1 MRLPDALAMR
11 RASQSFLWLSGG
23 KQLGWAGMKNFFAS
37 FFGSLTA
44 LVIFF
49 GGCACIGF
57 LLVLGLAA
65 IGQKHPAPVKP
76 GSYLVFDLSAN
87 IQDAPP
93 AFDSSQLFGPLFRGQ
108 RSTTLQLRTVTRAIR
123 DAAKDNRIAG
133 LLITG
138 NLQPSGFGS
147 GYGALKEVRSAL
159 LAFKASGKPIETFF
173 NEASTRDYYLGSVA
187 NEVVLDPYGVLILQG
202 LTSQP
207 MFMAGAF
214 DKFGVG
220 VQVTRVGKYKSA
232 VEPFTRKDLSP
243 PAREDLQK
251 LLDDLWTNIRG
262 DIAASRKLTPEAVQ
276 KVVDTEGVIPASSAL
291 ANKLVDRTAYRDEV
305 IDELKLKTGRKV
317 GTNESF
323 KQIGLNSYAEDEGVG
338 TSVDGGNDQ
347 IAVVYAEGEIVD
359 GEGENGEVGGARF
372 SREIRE
378 LRQDNNVK
386 AIVLRVNSPGGSAS
400 AAEEIQREIRLAMR
414 RKPVVVSM
422 GSMAASGGYWIST
435 YSDRIFAEPTTI
447 TGSIG
452 VFGLFINVKQLAN
465 NLGVTFDTVKTGQ
478 LGGMFS
484 VSRPK
489 TDAELAIFQRLVD
502 WIYDEFTS
510 KVAEGR
516 KLDKAKV
523 LEIAQGRVWSGVEAK
538 QLGLVDEIGGL
549 RHAIAY
555 AAEKAKLGTHYQVT
569 EYPHKKELAEL
580 INDMLHRMG
589 PPDETKD
596 GSAVLKLLGEF
607 KAQARELL
615 RCNDPQGVY
624 ARLPA
629 DIIIH

>member
-1 MRLPDALAMR
+1 
-11 RASQSFLWLSGG
+11 
-23 KQLGWAGMKNFFAS
+23 MKSFFAS

-49 GGCACIGF
+49 GGCACLGF
-57 LLVLGLAA
+57 LLLLGLAA
-65 IGQKHPAPVKP
+65 LGQKRPAPVTP

-93 AFDSSQLFGPLFRGQ
+93 AFDSSQLFGPLFRGE

-123 DAAKDNRIAG
+123 DAAKDHRIAG

-187 NEVVLDPYGVLILQG
+187 NEVVLDPYGALILQG
-202 LTSQP
+202 LTSEP

-232 VEPFTRKDLSP
+232 VEPFTRKDLSA

-276 KVVDTEGVIPASSAL
+276 QVVDTEGVIPAASAL
-291 ANKLVDRTAYRDEV
+291 AHKLVDRTAYRDEV

-317 GTNESF
+317 GTTESF
-323 KQIGLNSYAEDEGVG
+323 RQIGLNSYAEDEGAG
-338 TSVDGGNDQ
+338 TSVGSGNDQ

-359 GEGENGEVGGARF
+359 GEGQNGEVGGERF

-489 TDAELAIFQRLVD
+489 TDAELAVFQKLVD

-516 KLDKAKV
+516 RLDKAKV
-523 LEIAQGRVWSGVEAK
+523 LEIAQGRVWSGMEAK

-555 AAEKAKLGTHYQVT
+555 AAEKAKLGTHFQVT

-589 PPDETKD
+589 PPDETKN
-596 GSAVLKLLGEF
+596 GNAVLKLLGEF

-615 RCNDPQGVY
+615 RFNDPQGVY